1 MSFIVRPRAG
11 SSGSRATRLGR
22 AASVVVRA
30 LLAGGLL
37 LTMLVAGTYLLLHHP
52 FAVDI
57 EIPLRA
63 AERWLAGGQPYD
75 PAAFDRTGVDL
86 PFLYPPFTLQL
97 VAPLVAVPRFVVH
110 VVWVGVCLM
119 AALLACRRLG
129 LPPVTWPLAMIWP
142 PFAEAVLGGNVQ
154 VLLFAAYCL
163 LFWPSR
169 PLLRGASATD
179 VDAAPAPARHPV
191 IDGALAT
198 VIGALKVSQFQPW
211 LALLRHRPV
220 AAFLGAAV
228 VLGLVVLTLPLVGLD
243 SWFAWLSQ
251 AGRAGDPEWA
261 YVGEPL
267 SLVLGRPIAVT
278 ITVVTALAALLVPWR
293 SAGIWIGILI
303 LLGAPSL
310 HIYGWLFLLPA
321 LLVVRREIGLLG
333 ALLIATYQYEL
344 IWTGFLLVALS
355 LLASRRLPGFLAPE
369 ARSAG
374 APA

>member
-1 MSFIVRPRAG
+1 
-11 SSGSRATRLGR
+11 
-22 AASVVVRA
+22 VVLQV
-30 LLAGGLL
+30 LLAGGLVV
-37 LTMLVAGTYLLLHHP
+37 TMLVAGTYLLLHHQ

-63 AERWLAGGQPYD
+63 AERWLSGGQPYD
-75 PAAFDRTGVDL
+75 PAAFDRTGVEL
-86 PFLYPPFTLQL
+86 PFLYPPFTLPL
-97 VAPLVAVPRFVVH
+97 VAPLVALPRLVVH
-110 VVWVGVCLM
+110 VAWVGLCLL

-129 LPPVTWPLAMIWP
+129 LPVVTWPVAMLWP

-169 PLLRGASATD
+169 PLLGGASAPSHA
-179 VDAAPAPARHPV
+179 DASRPPPARHPL
-191 IDGALAT
+191 IDGVLAT

-211 LALLRHRPV
+211 LALVRHRPM
-220 AAFLGAAV
+220 AAFLGASV
-228 VLGLVVLTLPLVGLD
+228 VLGLVVLTLPLAGLD

-267 SLVLGRPIAVT
+267 SLVLGRPIAVA
-278 ITVVTALAALLVPWR
+278 ITAATAVGALLVPWR

-344 IWTGFLLVALS
+344 IWTGFLVVTLS
-355 LLASRRLPGFLAPE
+355 LVASRRLPGFLAAG
-369 ARSAG
+369 ARSTS